1 MARWRKEAA
10 SVGSEERVGS
20 TGRREKTPGWLDLG
34 MAELKLEAWVQW
46 REMGAWMLMKKGDRN
61 DWLEKEA
68 RGIVLRLAD
77 HGGWA

>member
-1 MARWRKEAA
+1 
-10 SVGSEERVGS
+10 
-20 TGRREKTPGWLDLG
+20 
-34 MAELKLEAWVQW
+34 MAELKLEARVQW

-68 RGIVLRLAD
+68 RGIILRLAD